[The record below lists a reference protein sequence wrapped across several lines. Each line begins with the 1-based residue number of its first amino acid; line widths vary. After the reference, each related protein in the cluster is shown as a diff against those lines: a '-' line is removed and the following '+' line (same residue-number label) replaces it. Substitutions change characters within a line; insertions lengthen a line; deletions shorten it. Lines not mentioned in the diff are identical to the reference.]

1 MKNTFSN
8 GTKMNLTTNLVARK
22 LMLTLLAI
30 MMTTLSWAQKLS
42 GEGTEENPYLIN
54 NAADWATFTTNV
66 NKSGVNIYA
75 DAYYLLTSDLN
86 LGTESEPIT
95 TVVGNQRYKQ
105 FKGTFDGGFHTIHLI
120 MNRTNDFAGLFGT
133 TDNATIKNLTVDGT
147 ITTDHKFAGGIVG
160 YSNNTNNNTTRLIN
174 CISRV
179 HIICDNIHKYIDYN
193 GNVVEEGTKP
203 YDCTHGG
210 LVGQNE
216 AGSISFENCIF
227 EGSITDSKEVKT
239 ANKCT
244 GFIGWVNNTVYYT
257 NCTMAGTIDVKANDN
272 SLKDSMANFHRKAAS
287 AKVVFNGP
295 SYYIVDYTYSG
306 LAQQGTQA
314 PTTAPDN
321 AISKK
326 YIVGKTTYYVP
337 GAVIYG
343 DEVSYYGRDLV
354 ESTNFSLTKQHT
366 DTQYVVTFQG
376 LNEYAGT
383 YTETYHAIKMD
394 ITPWDEEKQ
403 TGWYAISSPDQNIA
417 FSEVENLT
425 SATHNIYRYDEKTR
439 MWQEYRNTAN
449 IYSAFENGRG
459 YIYRTLDN
467 GGTITFN
474 GTPNRG
480 DVSYTLS
487 STSQSDNYAG
497 FNLIGNPYS
506 HSIYKGVA
514 IPSDY
519 LADGYCLLNT
529 DGTWLYK
536 ADSEAIPATTAILVQ
551 APNLRSAQT
560 ITMKDTKAAPTA
572 KRANNDNI
580 WFSVKNGKYEDVA
593 CIEFSEGNGFNKMAH
608 YNEDAPMLYVSYN
621 GQDYAA
627 ANVSDDTKVVDL
639 CFKTK
644 ETSRYTLS
652 IKANGMFDYLHLI
665 DRVTGEDVDML
676 IDDEY
681 SFIGSSID
689 NAIRFIVKFSYNTG
703 NDDVDEVFA
712 YQNGSDLLVN
722 GEGELQVFDV
732 TGRMMMNA
740 SVNGEQRINITQGV
754 YILRLLGNDVKTQKI
769 VVR

>member
-1 MKNTFSN
+1 MKNAFSN

-22 LMLTLLAI
+22 FMFTLLAI
-30 MMTTLSWAQKLS
+30 LMTTLSWAQQLS
-42 GEGTEENPYLIN
+42 GEGTEDNPYLIN
-54 NAADWATFTTNV
+54 NADDWKTFTNNV
-66 NKSGVNIYA
+66 NKSVNNT
-75 DAYYLLTSDLN
+75 AYYLLKADLY
-86 LGTESEPIT
+86 LGTEVEPIT
-95 TVVGNQRYKQ
+95 TVVGHQRNRQ

-133 TDNATIKNLTVDGT
+133 TDNATIKNITVDGT

-160 YSNNTNNNTTRLIN
+160 YSNNTSNNTTRLIN

-179 HIICDNIHKYIDYN
+179 HIICDSIREYIDYN
-193 GNVVEEGTKP
+193 GNVQPTGTKP

-216 AGSISFENCIF
+216 SGIISFENCIF
-227 EGSITDSKEVKT
+227 EGSITDSKEEKT

-287 AKVVFNGP
+287 AKVYFNGP
-295 SYYIVDYTYSG
+295 SYYISDYTYPG
-306 LAQQGTQA
+306 LATQGTQA
-314 PTTAPDN
+314 PTTEPDN

-337 GAVIYG
+337 SAEIYG

-354 ESTNFSLTKQHT
+354 ESKDFRLTKQHT
-366 DTQYVVTFQG
+366 EDQYIITFQG
-376 LNEYAGT
+376 LDRYAGT
-383 YTETYHAIKMD
+383 YQEVYNKID
-394 ITPWDEEKQ
+394 VNITPWDAEKQ
-403 TGWYAISSPDQNIA
+403 TGWYALSSPNQDIA

-425 SATHNIYRYDEKTR
+425 SATHNIYRYDEKNR
-439 MWQEYRNTAN
+439 IWQEYRNTAN

-487 STSQSDNYAG
+487 STYKTDNCTG
-497 FNLIGNPYS
+497 FNLIGNPYT

-514 IPSDY
+514 IPDDY
-519 LADGYCLLNT
+519 LSDGYCLLNT

-536 ADSEAIPATTAILVQ
+536 SDADAIPATTAILVQ
-551 APNLRSAQT
+551 AQNIRSAQT

-580 WFSVKNGKYEDVA
+580 WFTVKNGQYNDVA
-593 CIEFSEGNGFNKMAH
+593 CIEFKEGDGFNKMAH

-621 GQDYAA
+621 GQEYAA
-627 ANVSDDTKVVDL
+627 ANVSDDTKVIDL

-652 IKANGMFDYLHLI
+652 FKANGMFDYLHLI
-665 DRVTGEDVDML
+665 DRITGEDVDML

-681 SFIGSSID
+681 SFIGTSTD
-689 NAIRFIVKFSYNTG
+689 NADRFILKFSYNTG
-703 NDDVDEVFA
+703 HDDVDEVFA
-712 YQNGSDLLVN
+712 YQNGSDLIVN

-740 SVNGEQRINITQGV
+740 SVNGDQRINLKQGV

>member
-1 MKNTFSN
+1 
-8 GTKMNLTTNLVARK
+8 
-22 LMLTLLAI
+22 MLTFLAVL
-30 MMTTLSWAQKLS
+30 MTTLTWAQKQQLS
-42 GEGTEENPYLIN
+42 GGGTEDDPYLIN
-54 NAADWATFTTNV
+54 NAADWTTFTNNV
-66 NKSGVNIYA
+66 NKSVNNT
-75 DAYYLLTSDLN
+75 AYYLLTADLN
-86 LGTESEPIT
+86 LGTEAEPIT
-95 TVVGNQRYKQ
+95 TVVGHQRNRQ
-105 FKGTFDGGFHTIHLI
+105 FKGTFDGGFHKIHLI

-147 ITTDHKFAGGIVG
+147 ITTDHKFAGGFVG
-160 YSNNTNNNTTRLIN
+160 YSNNASNNTTRLIN

-179 HIICDNIHKYIDYN
+179 HIICDSIREYIDYN
-193 GNVVEEGTKP
+193 GNVQPTGTKP

-216 AGSISFENCIF
+216 SGIISFENCIF

-244 GFIGWVNNTVYYT
+244 GFIGWVNNTVNYT
-257 NCTMAGTIDVKANDN
+257 NCTMAGIIDVKPNDN

-287 AKVVFNGP
+287 AKVNFYGT
-295 SYYIVDYTYSG
+295 SYYLTNYTYSG
-306 LAQQGTQA
+306 LAAQGTQA
-314 PTTAPDN
+314 PTSEPNN
-321 AISKK
+321 AISRK
-326 YIVGKTTYYVP
+326 YTIGKTTYYVP
-337 GAVIYG
+337 GAEIYG

-354 ESTNFSLTKQHT
+354 ESTDFSLTKQHT
-366 DTQYVVTFQG
+366 ATQYIVTFQG

-383 YTETYHAIKMD
+383 YTETYNEIQKA
-394 ITPWDEEKQ
+394 ITPWDSEKQ
-403 TGWYAISSPDQNIA
+403 TGWYAISSPNQTIA

-425 SATHNIYRYDEKTR
+425 SAIHNIYRYDEKNR

-449 IYSAFENGRG
+449 LYSAFENGRG

-497 FNLIGNPYS
+497 FNLIGNPYT

-514 IPSDY
+514 IPDEH

-536 ADSEAIPATTAILVQ
+536 SDSEAIPATTAILVQ
-551 APNLRSAQT
+551 AQNLRSAQT

-572 KRANNDNI
+572 KRADNDNI
-580 WFSVKNGKYEDVA
+580 WFSVKNGQYNDVA
-593 CIEFSEGNGFNKMAH
+593 CIEFNEGNGFNKMAH

-621 GQDYAA
+621 GQDFAA

-652 IKANGMFDYLHLI
+652 FKANGMFDYLHLI
-665 DRVTGEDVDML
+665 DRITGEDVDML

-681 SFIGSSID
+681 SFIGTSTD
-689 NAIRFIVKFSYNTG
+689 NANRFIVKFSFNTG

-712 YQNGSDLLVN
+712 YQNGSDLIVN
-722 GEGELQVFDV
+722 GEGELQVFGV

-740 SVNGEQRINITQGV
+740 SVNGDLRINGITQGV